1 MARLNELVRNQ
12 GGSPLGGMDQLKKGE
27 SKIVSFKNI
36 ETSVV
41 QASVEQDAQ
50 LILDADQWHAKAEME
65 LSPIVEAVRHAQ
77 QFSLD
82 GIAQV
87 VHGFVDSLSQCD
99 RLLVK
104 AISVERGGLVISNL
118 LNTAIMS
125 IKIGMGLKYTRDD
138 LLRLGLAAI
147 LHDLGMCLL
156 SDDILS
162 KQGLLSPAERNLVKQ
177 HPERGAQAIRQLGE
191 DAAWVADIVLQEHER
206 VGGQGYPRGLKNAEI
221 HEYAQIIGLADTFEA
236 LLHTRP
242 HRKRFLPHEA
252 VRELVVKEKALFST
266 RILKCLIQQ
275 FSVFPLGTRVQLNT
289 GEIGEVLELNPQYPL
304 RPIVKVYMDPGRV
317 ALREPRLQDLS
328 KTSLVH
334 ITEVVQDDQQE

>member
-1 MARLNELVRNQ
+1 MARLNELVKNQ
-12 GGSPLGGMDQLKKGE
+12 VSPQVGGVDRPPDGE
-27 SKIVSFKNI
+27 AKPVSFKNI
-36 ETSVV
+36 KADVP
-41 QASVEQDAQ
+41 QASMEQDAQ
-50 LILDADQWHAKAEME
+50 LILEADQWHAKAEME
-65 LSPIVEAVRHAQ
+65 LSPIVGAVRQ
-77 QFSLD
+77 GQKFSLD
-82 GIAQV
+82 GITQV
-87 VHGFVDSLSQCD
+87 VQGFVDSLSRSD

-104 AISVERGGLVISNL
+104 AIYVERGGLVISNL

-125 IKIGMGLKYTRDD
+125 IKIGMGLKYPHDD

-147 LHDLGMCLL
+147 LHDMGMCLIP
-156 SDDILS
+156 DDILN
-162 KQGLLSPAERNLVKQ
+162 KQGPLSPGERDLIKR
-177 HPERGAQAIRQLGE
+177 HPEQGAQAIRRLGE
-191 DAAWVADIVLQEHER
+191 EAVWIADIVLQEHER
-206 VGGQGYPRGLKNAEI
+206 AGGQGYPHGLKGAEI

-236 LLHTRP
+236 LLHVRP

-252 VRELVVKEKALFST
+252 VRELVVKEKASFPT

-289 GEIGEVLELNPQYPL
+289 GEIGEVVELHPQYPL
-304 RPIVKVYMDPGRV
+304 RPVVRIYMDPGRI

>member
-12 GGSPLGGMDQLKKGE
+12 GDSPVGGMGQLKRGE
-27 SKIVSFKNI
+27 PKSASFKNI
-36 ETSVV
+36 EANVTR
-41 QASVEQDAQ
+41 ASVEQDAQ

-65 LSPIVEAVRHAQ
+65 LSPIVGAVRQ
-77 QFSLD
+77 SQKFSLD
-82 GIAQV
+82 GITQV
-87 VHGFVDSLSQCD
+87 VHGFVDSLSKSD

-125 IKIGMGLKYTRDD
+125 IKIGMGLKYTHDD

-147 LHDLGMCLL
+147 LHDLGMGLIP
-156 SDDILS
+156 DDILN
-162 KQGLLSPAERNLVKQ
+162 KQGPLSLDERNLVKR
-177 HPERGAQAIRQLGE
+177 HPEQGAQAIRHLGE
-191 DAAWVADIVLQEHER
+191 DAAWVADIVVQEHER
-206 VGGQGYPRGLKNAEI
+206 VGGQGYPRGLKGAEI

-242 HRKRFLPHEA
+242 HRKRFLPHDA
-252 VRELVVKEKALFST
+252 VRELVVKEKASFST

-304 RPIVKVYMDPGRV
+304 RPIVKVYMGPGRV

>member
-12 GGSPLGGMDQLKKGE
+12 GDSPVGGMDHLKKVE
-27 SKIVSFKNI
+27 PKVVSFKNI
-36 ETSVV
+36 ETSVAR
-41 QASVEQDAQ
+41 ASVEQDAQ
-50 LILDADQWHAKAEME
+50 LILDADQWHARAEME
-65 LSPIVEAVRHAQ
+65 LAPIVGAVRHAQ

-82 GIAQV
+82 GITQV

-156 SDDILS
+156 ADDILN
-162 KQGLLSPAERNLVKQ
+162 KQGPLSPAERNLVKQ

-191 DAAWVADIVLQEHER
+191 NAAWVADIVLQEHER
-206 VGGQGYPRGLKNAEI
+206 VGGQGYPRGLKDSEI

-304 RPIVKVYMDPGRV
+304 RPIVRVYMDPGRV